1 MLKKIL
7 IGVAALIV
15 VLVVV
20 VAMQPADF
28 KVSRTVAMAAAPAA
42 PFAEVN
48 DFHRWQAWSPWAKL
62 DPKMKVGFEGPPSGT
77 GAINTW
83 AGNSDVGKGRA
94 TIIESRAGELV
105 RMKLEF
111 FEPFAATST
120 AQFAFKPEG
129 AGTAVTWTMEGK
141 NNFIGKAIGLF
152 MDCDKMVGGQFEKGL
167 AAIKAI
173 VEKRA

>member
-94 TIIESRAGELV
+94 TIVESRADELV

>member
-1 MLKKIL
+1 MLKKTL
-7 IGVAALIV
+7 IGIAAVVAI
-15 VLVVV
+15 LVVV
-20 VAMQPADF
+20 IALQPADF
-28 KVSRTVAMAAAPAA
+28 KVSRTATMAAPPAA

-48 DFHRWQAWSPWAKL
+48 DFRKWQAWSPWAKL

-83 AGNSDVGKGRA
+83 AGNGDVGKGRA
-94 TIIESRAGELV
+94 TIVESRPGELV

-120 AQFAFKPEG
+120 AQFTFKPEG

-141 NNFIGKAIGLF
+141 NNFVGKAIGLF

-167 AAIKAI
+167 AGMKAI
-173 VEKRA
+173 VEKKS

>member
-7 IGVAALIV
+7 IGAAALIA

-20 VAMQPADF
+20 IALQPADF
-28 KVSRTVAMAAAPAA
+28 KVSRTMTMAAPPSA
-42 PFAEVN
+42 PFTEVN

-62 DPKMKVGFEGPPSGT
+62 DPKAKFGFDGPQSGV

-94 TIIESRAGELV
+94 TIIESRANELV
-105 RMKLEF
+105 RIKLDF
-111 FEPFAATST
+111 AEPFEATST
-120 AQFAFKPEG
+120 AQFTFKPEG

-152 MDCDKMVGGQFEKGL
+152 MDCEKMVGGQFEKGL
-167 AAIKAI
+167 ADLKTI
-173 VEKRA
+173 VEKKS

>member
-7 IGVAALIV
+7 LGIAAVVAI
-15 VLVVV
+15 LVVV
-20 VAMQPADF
+20 IALQPADF
-28 KVSRTVAMAAAPAA
+28 KVSRTMTMAAPPSA

-62 DPKMKVGFEGPPSGT
+62 DPKMKVGFEGPQSGT

-94 TIIESRAGELV
+94 TIVESRANELV

-111 FEPFAATST
+111 FEPFEATST
-120 AQFAFKPEG
+120 AQFTFKPDG

-141 NNFIGKAIGLF
+141 NNFVGKAIGLF

-167 AAIKAI
+167 KDMKAL
-173 VEKRA
+173 VEKKA